1 MDYFIEYSNMVCIG
15 QTFESPELAIAG
27 MEKEKRDNYS
37 NELDYCP
44 PYELVYYFDYQK
56 NTIVFYTYCRPYDGK
71 MDESCYAVRIL
82 KHLED
87 GTYEFTGAFADFE
100 LKEPSNKQDDMFYNY
115 FTNIS
120 TNDGVKSISFLY
132 LEKDNNIPW
141 IIGFSGGKD
150 STVVLTLVW
159 RALLSIREEF
169 GDAALTR
176 QVYVV
181 NNDTLVENPII
192 TDYIVEVMDSIRI
205 AAIEQ
210 KLPLKVQTT
219 VPKLEDSFW
228 ISFLG
233 KGYPV
238 PNNTFRWC
246 TDRLKIK
253 PTTQFIL
260 DKVDAMG
267 EAVVL
272 IGTRLTES
280 ATRAKSIRRH
290 EIKGKRLTKHPLNPN
305 TYTYPPIKDL
315 YLEEV
320 WYILN
325 NEPSPWGYDNKKLFQ
340 IYADAT
346 ADDYECPTVITDKT
360 QPSCGQSRFG
370 CWVCTVVK
378 EDKSMMALINNGN
391 QWMAPLLKY
400 RDEMV
405 AGRNISENRYA
416 TRRNGQVAQ
425 DADGH
430 NQGNYTFE
438 YRCEMLRKLLELQ
451 RDMQKVKPHMELISN
466 QELVAIQIN
475 WYRDG
480 FFAPKVTDIYNE
492 VYKRSMPLEN
502 MQYQE
507 RLILEKVC
515 AEHPEDY
522 HLINDL
528 VSLQKS
534 KTILMNNNGLQ
545 GDIEKR
551 LDNYLNQQ

>member
-1 MDYFIEYSNMVCIG
+1 MAI
-15 QTFESPELAIAG
+15 TKELIDG
-27 MEKEKRDNYS
+27 
-37 NELDYCP
+37 LI
-44 PYELVYYFDYQK
+44 V
-56 NTIVFYTYCRPYDGK
+56 TIQ
-71 MDESCYAVRIL
+71 
-82 KHLED
+82 
-87 GTYEFTGAFADFE
+87 
-100 LKEPSNKQDDMFYNY
+100 N
-115 FTNIS
+115 
-120 TNDGVKSISFLY
+120 LY
-132 LEKDNNIPW
+132 LADDIPW
-141 IIGFSGGKD
+141 MVGYSGGKD
-150 STVVLTLVW
+150 STAAVQLVW
-159 RALLSIREEF
+159 MALEKLPKKDRKKPIHIMN
-169 GDAALTR
+169 T
-176 QVYVV
+176 
-181 NNDTLVENPII
+181 DTLVESPVVSKWVEKSLESMRIEAEKIDLPII
-192 TDYIVEVMDSIRI
+192 PERLTPDY
-205 AAIEQ
+205 
-210 KLPLKVQTT
+210 
-219 VPKLEDSFW
+219 
-228 ISFLG
+228 
-233 KGYPV
+233 
-238 PNNTFRWC
+238 NNTFWVNLIGRGYPFPRMKYRWC

-267 EAVVL
+267 EAIVL

-280 ATRAKSIRRH
+280 ATRAKSIHRH

-378 EDKSMMALINNGN
+378 EDKSMKALINNGN

-416 TRRNGQVAQ
+416 TRRNGQAAQ

-451 RDMQKVKPHMELISN
+451 RDMQQVKPHMELISN

-480 FFAPKVTDIYNE
+480 FFSPKITDIYNE
-492 VYKRSMPLEN
+492 VYNRNMPFEN

-515 AEHPEDY
+515 IEHPEDY